1 MAKIESG
8 ATSDLLTIDPISKAA
23 RVALYDASGNAIN
36 IKENDKP
43 SQIAGLA
50 MFGAN
55 DGSMLPARM
64 DRLGNLG
71 SMLHQPLFLDSF
83 EGTTINPIRWTI
95 SANTMGATQASVSGI
110 LFNSGAITTLNTGF
124 MLKTNRAFI
133 KNQRQPLQM
142 KIRLRGELYNNAVGE
157 LGFGDAATING
168 ANTTGAYWQYTS
180 GGALVPVLT
189 YNGVDITGSDVR
201 ISVDN
206 NKFYTFDIVVDD
218 DSATFTI
225 QDSFT
230 NNILSKQVIELP
242 TTYQR
247 LLSSSQIY
255 GMVRLY
261 ITGVATAT
269 APKLQLTDVY
279 VAGLDS
285 NYNLPAAHTFAAM
298 HRSLVDNPLTGAQ
311 AAQWANSAE
320 PANATLSNTAAGY
333 TTLGGKF
340 QFVAVA
346 GAATDYALF
355 GFQVP
360 VPTTFLITGIKI
372 DSWVVGAA
380 IATTPTLLTWG
391 VKINLTAVSLAT
403 AVGNT
408 TPLGVQVL
416 PIGAVIGTPASPVE
430 RRFQTPLICGPGRF
444 IDIVL
449 RMPIATATASSVIA
463 GMISIEGFAI

>member
-1 MAKIESG
+1 MAQIQSG
-8 ATSDLLTIDPISKAA
+8 ASSDLLTIDPTSKAA
-23 RVALYDASGNAIN
+23 RVALYDSSGNIIN

-55 DGSMLPARM
+55 DGTMLPARM
-64 DRLGNLG
+64 DRMGNLG

-95 SANTMGATQASVSGI
+95 TATTMAATQASVSGI
-110 LFNSGAITTLNTGF
+110 IFNSATITTINTGY
-124 MLKTNRAFI
+124 MLKSNRAFI
-133 KNQRQPLQM
+133 KNQRQPLQI
-142 KIRLRGELYNNAVGE
+142 KIRLRGDLYNNAVAE
-157 LGFGDAATING
+157 LGFGDAATMNG

-180 GGALVPVLT
+180 AGALVPVLT

-201 ISVDN
+201 IIVDN
-206 NKFYTFDIVVDD
+206 NKFYTFDIILDD

-247 LLSSSQIY
+247 LLSTSQIY

-311 AAQWANSAE
+311 LAQWANSAE
-320 PANATLSNTAAGY
+320 PTSATLSNTAAGY

-340 QFVAVA
+340 QFAAVA

-360 VPTTFLITGIKI
+360 VPATFLITGIKI

-380 IATTPTLLTWG
+380 IATTPTLLTWA
-391 VKINLTAVSLAT
+391 VKVNLTAVSLAT
-403 AVGNT
+403 ATGNT
-408 TPLGVQVL
+408 VALGAQVL
-416 PIGAVIGTPASPVE
+416 PVGAVIGTPATPVE
-430 RRFQTPLICGPGRF
+430 RKFETPLVCGPGRF
-444 IDIVL
+444 IDIIL
-449 RMPIATATASSVIA
+449 RMPVSTATPSQVIA
-463 GMISIEGFAI
+463 GMISVEGYSI